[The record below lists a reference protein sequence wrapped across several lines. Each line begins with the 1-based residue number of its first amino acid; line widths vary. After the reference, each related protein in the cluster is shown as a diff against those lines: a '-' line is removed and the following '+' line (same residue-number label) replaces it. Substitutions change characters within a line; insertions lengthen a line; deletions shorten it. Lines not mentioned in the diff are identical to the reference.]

1 MGFSMEI
8 TDPEAIKKEI
18 AEQVKPVP
26 EEVAKLKE
34 LADNNVAE
42 LIAVDMDSLE
52 KRKSIVKSIEEFGLE
67 TIEHSAKKNSLLQ
80 VSVGNLAKMGDE
92 GGAVAVGLMELQR
105 EMKDLD
111 PSLIDFSKTGFLGK
125 IFNPLRAYFQK
136 YEKADS
142 VINDIVVSL
151 EKGKTILKNDNTTL
165 EIEEVALR
173 DLTKKLTKEI
183 EMGSMMDAAIESQI
197 EIARSK
203 NEDPDKIRF
212 ITEEILF
219 PLRQRIMDMQQMI
232 VVNHQGIMA
241 IEVIRRNNKELVK
254 GRTCQNVTVSAM
266 RIAAIVASASII
278 KGLS

>member
-105 EMKDLD
+105 EMKDLQ
-111 PSLIDFSKTGFLGK
+111 SFSK
-125 IFNPLRAYFQK
+125 
-136 YEKADS
+136 
-142 VINDIVVSL
+142 VS
-151 EKGKTILKNDNTTL
+151 
-165 EIEEVALR
+165 
-173 DLTKKLTKEI
+173 
-183 EMGSMMDAAIESQI
+183 
-197 EIARSK
+197 
-203 NEDPDKIRF
+203 
-212 ITEEILF
+212 
-219 PLRQRIMDMQQMI
+219 QR
-232 VVNHQGIMA
+232 
-241 IEVIRRNNKELVK
+241 
-254 GRTCQNVTVSAM
+254 
-266 RIAAIVASASII
+266 
-278 KGLS
+278 